1 MRKFAFFIFILLVLA
16 LGIYVY
22 YSYYNVPEK
31 EKPLPPKITKPS
43 ADVGLLKLA
52 SWNIRIFSKSR
63 NDKELQEICK
73 NLINYDFTAII
84 ELRDEEILKRTEN
97 TLAGMGRNYDYQIS
111 NEVGRGVKERYAF
124 LYDKAKVAL
133 VTPGKIYSDKGDNFI
148 REPYYASFRSGK
160 FDFTIIATHIVWG
173 DKISER
179 RAEIQKLAEVYK
191 KIQNDDPSE
200 QDVILVGDFNSEP
213 DDEKAFSRLRSIPSM
228 VNLFDLPQKTV
239 IFDSNLYDNI
249 WFQSKYVKEYNGQK
263 GINKFDETDFGNNDK
278 KASLA
283 VSDHRPVWAEFNT
296 TVDDD

>member
-1 MRKFAFFIFILLVLA
+1 MRKFAFFILILLVLA
-16 LGIYVY
+16 LGLYVY
-22 YSYYNVPEK
+22 YGYYNVPEK
-31 EKPLPPKITKPS
+31 EKPLPTRTTKPS
-43 ADVGLLKLA
+43 ADVDTFKMA

-63 NDKELQEICK
+63 NDKDLREICS
-73 NLINYDFTAII
+73 NLINYDFVTII
-84 ELRDEEILKRTEN
+84 ELRDEEILKRTQDM
-97 TLAGMGRNYDYQIS
+97 LAGMGRNYNYQIS
-111 NEVGRGVKERYAF
+111 DEIGRGVKERYGF

-133 VTPGKIYSDKGDNFI
+133 VVPGKVYSDKGDNFI
-148 REPYYASFRSGK
+148 REPYYASFRSGN

-191 KIQNDDPSE
+191 KIQDGDPSE
-200 QDVILVGDFNSEP
+200 QDVILVGDFNREP
-213 DDEKAFSRLRSIPSM
+213 NDEEAFSRLRSIPSM

-263 GINKFDETDFGNNDK
+263 GIYKFDETDFGNDDK

-283 VSDHRPVWAEFNT
+283 VSDHRPVWAEFST
-296 TVDDD
+296 TADDD